1 MLENDTV
8 VLSDDVPAHGLQAGD
23 IGTVVLVH
31 ENGKGYE
38 VEFVTLDGQTVAV
51 VTLEPAQIRPIG
63 RGEIAHARAVA
74 GNRP

>member
-1 MLENDTV
+1 MQENDTV
-8 VLSDDVPAHGLQAGD
+8 VLSDDVPEYGLQAGD

-31 ENGKGYE
+31 ENGAGYE

-51 VTLEPAQIRPIG
+51 VTLDPAQIRPIG

-74 GNRP
+74 SGRR

>member
-74 GNRP
+74 GNRR